1 MNNKKYI
8 ILEEVFTS
16 VNLLA
21 KYMRNRS
28 GIINKVTHIVYKEW
42 SDCALMN
49 EIKENNY
56 DMNVLWK

>member
-28 GIINKVTHIVYKEW
+28 GIINKVTHIVYKE
-42 SDCALMN
+42 
-49 EIKENNY
+49 
-56 DMNVLWK
+56 